1 MTHDLPLLR
10 AATVAATLLAV
21 AGCTTPPPTQ
31 SAAWKVEAVFN
42 VSNASGISEAHYA
55 IGRRHDRAQAWAMA
69 VESYRK
75 AVSVDPR
82 NVEAHNAL
90 GVALSRAGQHDDAVA
105 SLRSAVALDPGR
117 AHLHSNLG
125 NALLRAGRSQ
135 EAIGELKQ
143 ALVLNTR
150 DAIARANLQLAVA
163 QNDSTGLARDNSGAD
178 SSAPQT
184 QAVTDSMP
192 VAPSAKV
199 AANRFTTVVTVHP
212 KAPASTVTSAA
223 VSMPLT
229 MQVFDAPSVPS
240 LEVPVTHT
248 FESLTV
254 LAGQGSPRPPP
265 TSVPLPA
272 TARELSA
279 PTFAVAGP
287 PRIEI
292 ANGNGVTGMA
302 ARLGAFLRANGLVD
316 RALLSNVPP
325 FDVSTTVVHY
335 RAGFRD
341 AAQQIV
347 TRAPYRMELAAEAGG
362 AFNADIRVVLGRDVR
377 AVGRAL
383 APVRTLAAD
392 EATGPKAIE
401 RFVIRLRR
409 ELQQESRQLLAL
421 AASAAAEAL
430 TNLARS

>member
-1 MTHDLPLLR
+1 MTHDMLMFR
-10 AATVAATLLAV
+10 AAIFAATLLAV
-21 AGCTTPPPTQ
+21 AGCATPQPTQ
-31 SAAWKVEAVFN
+31 PAAWKVEPVFN
-42 VSNASGISEAHYA
+42 VSNAGGISEAHYS

-75 AVSVDPR
+75 AVSVDAH

-105 SLRSAVALDPGR
+105 SLRLAVALDPGR
-117 AHLHSNLG
+117 AHLRSNLG
-125 NALLRAGRSQ
+125 NALLRAGRLQ

-143 ALVLNTR
+143 ALVQDAR
-150 DAIARANLQLAVA
+150 DAIARANLRLAVA
-163 QNDSTGLARDNSGAD
+163 KNDPTAFARNNTGAD
-178 SSAPQT
+178 SSGPQT
-184 QAVTDSMP
+184 QP
-192 VAPSAKV
+192 VAASTPIALFAMDPAS
-199 AANRFTTVVTVHP
+199 RFTTVVPVHP
-212 KAPASTVTSAA
+212 DTPASGSTVTSVP

-254 LAGQGSPRPPP
+254 LAGQASPPLPP

-272 TARELSA
+272 TALELYP
-279 PTFAVAGP
+279 PTFAASAP

-292 ANGNGVTGMA
+292 ANGNGVIGMA
-302 ARLGAFLRANGLVD
+302 ARLGAFLRANGLVH

-325 FDVSTTVVHY
+325 FNISTTVVHY

-347 TRAPYRMELAAEAGG
+347 ARAPYRMELAAEAGG
-362 AFNADIRVVLGRDVR
+362 AVNADIRVVLGRDVR
-377 AVGRAL
+377 AVGPCTGACGKAL
-383 APVRTLAAD
+383 KVIAAD
-392 EATGPKAIE
+392 EAADPKT
-401 RFVIRLRR
+401 
-409 ELQQESRQLLAL
+409 
-421 AASAAAEAL
+421 ASA
-430 TNLARS
+430 SS

>member
-1 MTHDLPLLR
+1 MTHDMPMLR
-10 AATVAATLLAV
+10 ATVAATLIAV
-21 AGCTTPPPTQ
+21 AGCATPPPTQ
-31 SAAWKVEAVFN
+31 PAAWKVESVFN

-75 AVSVDPR
+75 AVSVDPH

-105 SLRSAVALDPGR
+105 FLRMAVALDPGR

-143 ALVLNTR
+143 ALVQDPR

-163 QNDSTGLARDNSGAD
+163 QNDSTAFARGDSDAD

-184 QAVTDSMP
+184 QAVTDSTP
-192 VAPSAKV
+192 VAPAAQV
-199 AANRFTTVVTVHP
+199 PANRFTTVVPVHP
-212 KAPASTVTSAA
+212 EAPASGSTVTSAP

-240 LEVPVTHT
+240 LQVPVTHT

-254 LAGQGSPRPPP
+254 LAGPASPALPP
-265 TSVPLPA
+265 TSVPLPG
-272 TARELSA
+272 TAPELHP
-279 PTFAVAGP
+279 PTFAAAAT

-292 ANGNGVTGMA
+292 ANGNGITGMA
-302 ARLGAFLRANGLVD
+302 ARLGAFLRANGLAH
-316 RALLSNVPP
+316 RARLSNVPP

-362 AFNADIRVVLGRDVR
+362 ADNADIRVVLGRDVR
-377 AVGRAL
+377 AAGRAL
-383 APVRTLAAD
+383 APA
-392 EATGPKAIE
+392 
-401 RFVIRLRR
+401 
-409 ELQQESRQLLAL
+409 
-421 AASAAAEAL
+421 
-430 TNLARS
+430 

>member
-1 MTHDLPLLR
+1 MTHDMPMLR
-10 AATVAATLLAV
+10 ATVAATLIAV
-21 AGCTTPPPTQ
+21 AGCATPPPTQ
-31 SAAWKVEAVFN
+31 PAAWKVESVFN

-75 AVSVDPR
+75 AVSVDPH

-105 SLRSAVALDPGR
+105 FLRMAVALDPGR

-143 ALVLNTR
+143 ALVQDPR

-163 QNDSTGLARDNSGAD
+163 QNDSTAFARGDSGAD

-184 QAVTDSMP
+184 QAVTDSTP
-192 VAPSAKV
+192 VAPAAQV
-199 AANRFTTVVTVHP
+199 PANRFTTVVPVHP
-212 KAPASTVTSAA
+212 EAPASGSTVTSAP

-240 LEVPVTHT
+240 LQVPVTRT

-254 LAGQGSPRPPP
+254 LAGSASPPLPP

-272 TARELSA
+272 PALELHP
-279 PTFAVAGP
+279 PTFAAAAP

-292 ANGNGVTGMA
+292 ANGNGITGMA
-302 ARLGAFLRANGLVD
+302 ARLGAFLRANGLAH
-316 RALLSNVPP
+316 RAQLSNVPP

-362 AFNADIRVVLGRDVR
+362 ADNADIRVVLGRDVR
-377 AVGRAL
+377 AAGRAL
-383 APVRTLAAD
+383 APA
-392 EATGPKAIE
+392 
-401 RFVIRLRR
+401 
-409 ELQQESRQLLAL
+409 
-421 AASAAAEAL
+421 
-430 TNLARS
+430 